1 MSRYYS
7 LTPDY
12 VENMPAPLAQEY
24 WLAIDMLE
32 AQEMLLKLK
41 VSDYPNLKQ
50 QDRSRLHESLV
61 TQAYFE
67 SPKKPMTTKE
77 AFAYIQKELG

>member
-1 MSRYYS
+1 
-7 LTPDY
+7 
-12 VENMPAPLAQEY
+12 MPAPLAQEY

-41 VSDYPNLKQ
+41 VSDYPNMDKK
-50 QDRSRLHESLV
+50 DRSTTHDSLV
-61 TQAYFE
+61 ETAYFE
-67 SPKKPMTTKE
+67 SPKKPMTTKQ